1 MARRPPLPTPSALR
15 RRREHRTQ
23 RLLANR
29 QVADALVSAA
39 GLVGRPVR
47 DRTGAEVGRLLDV
60 VVRWRGEPYP
70 PVTGLVV
77 RVACRRVF
85 VPIDHVEE
93 ISTERVTLRSVRLD
107 LRDFERR
114 PGEVVFNGDVVD
126 HQLVDVDGVRVIR
139 AADLYLARSVRSTSS
154 SGVDV
159 GFQTLLRRLG
169 PPRWRRRPTPDRV
182 IDWAAIQPF
191 GTGGN
196 NGPGGT
202 GGPGAGGPPGP
213 MRLSTP
219 NQALR
224 RLRPGELADLLE
236 ELGRDERQE
245 LLAQLEP
252 ETAADALEEMEAGEI
267 SALLRESSTEHAA
280 SLLAEMEPDEAV
292 DALRDLETD
301 EAAELLDAM
310 PLETADRLRA
320 LLLYREGSAGGVM
333 TTNLVLVRPHQTVGQ
348 VRRILRSQAE
358 HQADVDAVIIVD
370 DTGRLVHDIGLFEL
384 LVASKDDAVIDVAGP
399 PEPVTVHPDAPLD
412 EVVERFIDS
421 RGSSVLVIDDDER
434 PVGRILADDLVDAL
448 VPDRGKVRFLRL
460 RG

>member
-29 QVADALVSAA
+29 AVADALVSAA

-70 PVTGLVV
+70 PITGLVV
-77 RVACRRVF
+77 RVARRRVF

-114 PGEVVFNGDVVD
+114 PGEVVLNGDVVD

-139 AADLYLARSVRSTSS
+139 AADLYLARVGDEYRLV
-154 SGVDV
+154 GVDV

-191 GTGGN
+191 GTGGPE
-196 NGPGGT
+196 GSPI
-202 GGPGAGGPPGP
+202 GPPGQ
-213 MRLSTP
+213 MRLHTP

-245 LLAQLEP
+245 LLAQLEK
-252 ETAADALEEMEAGEI
+252 ETAADALEEMEADEI
-267 SALLRESSTEHAA
+267 SALLRESTTEQAA

-292 DALRDLETD
+292 DALRDLEGD
-301 EAAELLDAM
+301 EAAELLAAM
-310 PLETADRLRA
+310 PDEKADRLRA

-333 TTNLVLVRPHQTVGQ
+333 TTNLVLVRPDQTVGQ

-370 DTGRLVHDIGLFEL
+370 DTGRLIHDIGLFEL
-384 LVASKDDAVIDVAGP
+384 LVASKDDSVIDVAGP
-399 PEPVTVHPDAPLD
+399 PEPVTVSPDAPLD
-412 EVVERFIDS
+412 EVVKRFIDS

-460 RG
+460 LG

>member
-29 QVADALVSAA
+29 TVADALVSAA

-47 DRTGAEVGRLLDV
+47 DRTGAEVGRVLDV

-77 RVACRRVF
+77 RVARRRVF

-93 ISTERVTLRSVRLD
+93 ISTERVTLHSVRLD

-114 PGEVVFNGDVVD
+114 PGEVVLNGDVVD

-139 AADLYLARSVRSTSS
+139 AADLYLARVADARVGEEYRLV
-154 SGVDV
+154 GVDV

-191 GTGGN
+191 GTGGS
-196 NGPGGT
+196 GGSGT
-202 GGPGAGGPPGP
+202 GPPGP
-213 MRLSTP
+213 MRLHTP

-245 LLAQLEP
+245 LLAQLET
-252 ETAADALEEMEAGEI
+252 ETAADALEEMEAEEI
-267 SALLRESSTEHAA
+267 AALLRELSTEKSAA
-280 SLLAEMEPDEAV
+280 LLAEMEPDEAI
-292 DALRDLETD
+292 DALRDLEAD
-301 EAAELLDAM
+301 EAAELLAAM
-310 PLETADRLRA
+310 PDEKAARLRA

-333 TTNLVLVRPHQTVGQ
+333 TTNLVLVHPEQTVGE

-358 HQADVDAVIIVD
+358 HQEDVDAVIIVD
-370 DTGRLVHDIGLFEL
+370 ETGRLVHDVGLFEL

-399 PEPVTVHPDAPLD
+399 PEPVTVSPDAPLD
-412 EVVERFIDS
+412 EVVKSFIHS
-421 RGSSVLVIDDDER
+421 RGSSVLVIDDDHR

-448 VPDRGKVRFLRL
+448 VPDRGKIRFLRL
-460 RG
+460 LG

>member
-1 MARRPPLPTPSALR
+1 MARRPPLPTPAALR

-29 QVADALVSAA
+29 AVADALVSTA

-47 DRTGAEVGRLLDV
+47 DRTGAEVGRLIDV

-77 RVACRRVF
+77 RVGRRRAF
-85 VPIDHVEE
+85 VPIDHVQE
-93 ISTERVTLRSVRLD
+93 ISTERVTLSSVRLD

-114 PGEVVFNGDVVD
+114 PGEVVLNGDVVD
-126 HQLVDVDGVRVIR
+126 HQLVDVDGVRVVR
-139 AADLYLARSVRSTSS
+139 AADLYLARVNDTYELV
-154 SGVDV
+154 GVDV

-191 GTGGN
+191 GTGG
-196 NGPGGT
+196 PD
-202 GGPGAGGPPGP
+202 GAGIGPPAP
-213 MRLSTP
+213 MRLHTP

-267 SALLRESSTEHAA
+267 SALLRESRTEHAA

-292 DALRDLETD
+292 DALRDLERD
-301 EAAELLDAM
+301 EVEELLEAM
-310 PLETADRLRA
+310 PPDKAGRLQA
-320 LLLYREGSAGGVM
+320 LLLYREGSAGGLM
-333 TTNLVLVRPHQTVGQ
+333 TTNLVLVRPDQTVGQ

-370 DTGRLVHDIGLFEL
+370 DTGRLVHDLGLFEL
-384 LVASKDDAVIDVAGP
+384 LVAAKDDAVVDVAGP
-399 PEPVTVHPDAPLD
+399 PEPVTVSPDAPLD
-412 EVVERFIDS
+412 EVVKQFIES
-421 RGSSVLVIDDDER
+421 RGSSVLVIDDDDR

-460 RG
+460 LG

>member
-1 MARRPPLPTPSALR
+1 MSRRPPLPTPSALR
-15 RRREHRTQ
+15 RHREHRTQ

-29 QVADALVSAA
+29 TVADALVSAA

-47 DRTGAEVGRLLDV
+47 DRAGAEVGRVLDV

-77 RVACRRVF
+77 RVARRRVF

-93 ISTERVTLRSVRLD
+93 ISTERVTLHSVRLD

-114 PGEVVFNGDVVD
+114 PGEVVLNGDVVD

-139 AADLYLARSVRSTSS
+139 AADLYLARVGDEYRLV
-154 SGVDV
+154 GVDV

-191 GTGGN
+191 GAG
-196 NGPGGT
+196 GPGG
-202 GGPGAGGPPGP
+202 GGVGPPGP
-213 MRLSTP
+213 MRLATP

-245 LLAQLEP
+245 LLAQLET
-252 ETAADALEEMEAGEI
+252 ETAADALEEMEAQEI
-267 SALLRESSTEHAA
+267 SALLRESTTEQAA

-292 DALRDLETD
+292 DALRGLEGE
-301 EAAELLDAM
+301 EATELLDAM
-310 PLETADRLRA
+310 PDEKAARLQA

-333 TTNLVLVRPHQTVGQ
+333 TTNLVLVHPHESVGH
-348 VRRILRSQAE
+348 VRRLLRSQAE

-370 DTGRLVHDIGLFEL
+370 ETGRLVHDIGLFEL
-384 LVASKDDAVIDVAGP
+384 LVASKDDCVIDVAGP
-399 PEPVTVHPDAPLD
+399 PEPVTVSPDAPLD
-412 EVVERFIDS
+412 EVVSRFIDS

-460 RG
+460 LG

>member
-29 QVADALVSAA
+29 AVADALVSAA

-47 DRTGAEVGRLLDV
+47 DQNMAEVGRLVDV

-77 RVACRRVF
+77 RVGRRRVY
-85 VPIDHVEE
+85 VPIDHVAEL
-93 ISTERVTLRSVRLD
+93 STEHVKLGSVRLD

-114 PGEVVFNGDVVD
+114 PGEVVLNGVVVD

-139 AADLYLARSVRSTSS
+139 AADLYLARVGDEYRLV
-154 SGVDV
+154 GVDV

-191 GTGGN
+191 GTGGS
-196 NGPGGT
+196 
-202 GGPGAGGPPGP
+202 GAGTGPPGP

-245 LLAQLEP
+245 LLAQLET
-252 ETAADALEEMEAGEI
+252 ETAADALEEMEADQI
-267 SALLRESSTEHAA
+267 SALLRELSTDKA
-280 SLLAEMEPDEAV
+280 SLLVSEMEPDEAV
-292 DALRDLETD
+292 DALRDLEPD
-301 EAAELLDAM
+301 EATELLDAM
-310 PLETADRLRA
+310 PKEKADRLRA

-333 TTNLVLVRPHQTVGQ
+333 TTNLVLVRPDQTVGQ

-399 PEPVTVHPDAPLD
+399 PEPVTVSPDAPLD
-412 EVVERFIDS
+412 EVVNRFIES
-421 RGSSVLVIDDDER
+421 RGSSVLVIDDDDR
-434 PVGRILADDLVDAL
+434 PVGRLLADDLVDSL
-448 VPDRGKVRFLRL
+448 VPDRGKIRLLRL
-460 RG
+460 LG

>member
-29 QVADALVSAA
+29 AVADALVSAA

-70 PVTGLVV
+70 PITGLVV
-77 RVACRRVF
+77 RVARRRVF

-114 PGEVVFNGDVVD
+114 PGEVVLNGDVVD

-139 AADLYLARSVRSTSS
+139 AADLYLARVGDEYRLV
-154 SGVDV
+154 GVDV

-191 GTGGN
+191 GTGGPE
-196 NGPGGT
+196 GSPI
-202 GGPGAGGPPGP
+202 GPPGQ
-213 MRLSTP
+213 MRLHTP

-245 LLAQLEP
+245 LLAQLET
-252 ETAADALEEMEAGEI
+252 ETAADALEEMEADEI
-267 SALLRESSTEHAA
+267 SALLRESTTEQAA

-292 DALRDLETD
+292 DALRDLEGD
-301 EAAELLDAM
+301 EAAELLAAM
-310 PLETADRLRA
+310 PDEKADRLRA

-333 TTNLVLVRPHQTVGQ
+333 TTNLVLVRPDQTVGQ

-370 DTGRLVHDIGLFEL
+370 DTGRLIHDIGLFEL
-384 LVASKDDAVIDVAGP
+384 LVASKDDSVIDVAGP
-399 PEPVTVHPDAPLD
+399 PEPVTVSPDAPLD
-412 EVVERFIDS
+412 EVVKRFIDS

-460 RG
+460 LG

>member
-15 RRREHRTQ
+15 RRREHRSQ

-29 QVADALVSAA
+29 TVADALVSAA

-47 DRTGAEVGRLLDV
+47 DRNGAEVGRLLDL

-77 RVACRRVF
+77 RVGRRRAY

-93 ISTERVTLRSVRLD
+93 ISTERVTLRSTRLD

-114 PGEVVFNGDVVD
+114 PGEVVLNGDVVD

-139 AADLYLARSVRSTSS
+139 AADLYLARVGEEYRLV
-154 SGVDV
+154 GVDV

-182 IDWAAIQPF
+182 IDWGAIQPF
-191 GTGGN
+191 GTGG
-196 NGPGGT
+196 
-202 GGPGAGGPPGP
+202 AGVDPPGL
-213 MRLSTP
+213 MRLHTP

-245 LLAQLEP
+245 LLAQLEK
-252 ETAADALEEMEAGEI
+252 ETAADALEEMQPGHLG
-267 SALLRESSTEHAA
+267 ALLRESTTEHAA

-292 DALRDLETD
+292 DALRDLEAD
-301 EAAELLDAM
+301 EAAELLTAM
-310 PLETADRLRA
+310 PPTKADRLRA

-333 TTNLVLVRPHQTVGQ
+333 TTNLVLVRPEQTVGQ
-348 VRRILRSQAE
+348 VRRILRTQAE

-384 LVASKDDAVIDVAGP
+384 LVAAKDDAVIDVAGP
-399 PEPVTVHPDAPLD
+399 PEPVTVSPDASLD

-460 RG
+460 LG

>member
-1 MARRPPLPTPSALR
+1 MARRPPITPTALR

-29 QVADALVSAA
+29 AVADALVSAA

-47 DRTGAEVGRLLDV
+47 DRGGAEVGRLIDLV
-60 VVRWRGEPYP
+60 VAWRGEPYP

-77 RVACRRVF
+77 RVGRRAAY
-85 VPIDHVEE
+85 VPIDHVHD
-93 ISTERVTLRSVRLD
+93 INTDGVTLGSTRLD

-114 PGEVVFNGDVVD
+114 AGEVVVNGDVVD
-126 HQLVDVDGVRVIR
+126 HQLVDVDGVRVVR
-139 AADLYLARSVRSTSS
+139 AADLYLARVGDEYRLV
-154 SGVDV
+154 GVDV

-169 PPRWRRRPTPDRV
+169 PPRWRKRPTPDRV

-191 GTGGN
+191 GTGGADERGAPGRT
-196 NGPGGT
+196 GPV
-202 GGPGAGGPPGP
+202 
-213 MRLSTP
+213 RLQAP

-245 LLAQLEP
+245 LLAQLET
-252 ETAADALEEMEAGEI
+252 ETAADALEEMEADHLG
-267 SALLRESSTEHAA
+267 ALLRESTTEQAA

-292 DALRDLETD
+292 DALRDLDED
-301 EAAELLDAM
+301 EAGGLLAAM
-310 PLETADRLRA
+310 PVATADRLRA
-320 LLLYREGSAGGVM
+320 LLLYREGSAGGLM
-333 TTNLVLVRPHQTVGQ
+333 TTNLVLVRPEQTIGE
-348 VRRILRSQAE
+348 VRRILRAQAE

-370 DTGRLVHDIGLFEL
+370 DLGRVVHDLGLFEL
-384 LVASKDDAVIDVAGP
+384 LVAAKDDAVIDVAGP
-399 PEPVTVHPDAPLD
+399 PEPVTVSPEASLD
-412 EVVERFIDS
+412 EVVERFIAS
-421 RGSSVLVIDDDER
+421 RGSSVLVVDDDER

-460 RG
+460 LG

>member
-1 MARRPPLPTPSALR
+1 M
-15 RRREHRTQ
+15 
-23 RLLANR
+23 
-29 QVADALVSAA
+29 SAA

-47 DRTGAEVGRLLDV
+47 DRSGAEVGRLLDL

-77 RVACRRVF
+77 RVGRRRAF

-93 ISTERVTLRSVRLD
+93 FSTEHVTLRSTRLD

-114 PGEVVFNGDVVD
+114 PGEVVLNGDVVD

-139 AADLYLARSVRSTSS
+139 AADLYLAQVGEEYRLV
-154 SGVDV
+154 GVDV

-191 GTGGN
+191 GTG
-196 NGPGGT
+196 PGT
-202 GGPGAGGPPGP
+202 GGAGTGPPGQ
-213 MRLSTP
+213 MRLHTP

-245 LLAQLEP
+245 LLAQLEK
-252 ETAADALEEMEAGEI
+252 ETAADALEEMEARPPRRAAARVHAP
-267 SALLRESSTEHAA
+267 STPRRCSRRWSRTRPSTRCATSSPTKPTE
-280 SLLAEMEPDEAV
+280 LLA
-292 DALRDLETD
+292 
-301 EAAELLDAM
+301 AM
-310 PLETADRLRA
+310 PVAQADRLRA

-333 TTNLVLVRPHQTVGQ
+333 TTNLVLVHPEQTVGQ

-370 DTGRLVHDIGLFEL
+370 ETGRLVHDIGLFEL
-384 LVASKDDAVIDVAGP
+384 LVASKDDCVIDVAGP
-399 PEPVTVHPDAPLD
+399 PEPVTVSPDASLD

-460 RG
+460 LG

>member
-29 QVADALVSAA
+29 AVADALVSTA
-39 GLVGRPVR
+39 GLTGRPVR
-47 DRTGAEVGRLLDV
+47 DRSGAEVGRLLDV

-77 RVACRRVF
+77 RVARRRVF

-93 ISTERVTLRSVRLD
+93 ISTERVTLASVRLD

-114 PGEVVFNGDVVD
+114 PAEVVLNGDVVD

-139 AADLYLARSVRSTSS
+139 AADLYLAKVGGEYRLV
-154 SGVDV
+154 GVDV

-191 GTGGN
+191 GTGGGN
-196 NGPGGT
+196 EPGT
-202 GGPGAGGPPGP
+202 SPGPPGP
-213 MRLSTP
+213 MRLHTP

-245 LLAQLEP
+245 LLAQLET
-252 ETAADALEEMEAGEI
+252 ETAADALEEMEADQI
-267 SALLRESSTEHAA
+267 AALLRESSTEKSA
-280 SLLAEMEPDEAV
+280 SLLALMEPDEAV
-292 DALRDLETD
+292 DALRDLEPD
-301 EAAELLDAM
+301 EATELLDAM
-310 PLETADRLRA
+310 PKETADRLNA

-333 TTNLVLVRPHQTVGQ
+333 TTNLVLVRPDQTVGQ

-358 HQADVDAVIIVD
+358 HQGDVDAVIIVD
-370 DTGRLVHDIGLFEL
+370 ETGRLVHDIGLFEL
-384 LVASKDDAVIDVAGP
+384 LVASKEDHVIDVAGP
-399 PEPVTVHPDAPLD
+399 PEPVTVSPDASLD
-412 EVVERFIDS
+412 EVVKRFIDS
-421 RGSSVLVIDDDER
+421 RGSSVLVIDDDDR

-460 RG
+460 LG

>member
-1 MARRPPLPTPSALR
+1 MARRSTLPTPSALR

-29 QVADALVSAA
+29 AVADALVSAA

-47 DRTGAEVGRLLDV
+47 DRHGVEVGRVLDV

-77 RVACRRVF
+77 RVGRRKVY
-85 VPIDHVEE
+85 VPTDQVEE
-93 ISTERVTLRSVRLD
+93 ISTERVTLRSARLD

-114 PGEVVFNGDVVD
+114 PGEVVLNGDVVD

-139 AADLYLARSVRSTSS
+139 AADLYLARVGEEYRLV
-154 SGVDV
+154 GVDV

-191 GTGGN
+191 S
-196 NGPGGT
+196 
-202 GGPGAGGPPGP
+202 AGGHPNPTGAPGP
-213 MRLSTP
+213 MRLHAP
-219 NQALR
+219 NAALR

-236 ELGRDERQE
+236 ELGREERQE
-245 LLAQLEP
+245 LLSHLET
-252 ETAADALEEMEAGEI
+252 EIAADALEEMEAEEI
-267 SALLRESSTEHAA
+267 SALLRELSTERAA
-280 SLLAEMEPDEAV
+280 LLLAEMEPDEAV
-292 DALRDLETD
+292 DALRDLEAD
-301 EAAELLDAM
+301 EVAELLAAM
-310 PLETADRLRA
+310 PKEKADRLRA

-333 TTNLVLVRPHQTVGQ
+333 TTNLVLVHPEQTVGQ

-384 LVASKDDAVIDVAGP
+384 LVASKDDCVIDVAGP
-399 PEPVTVHPDAPLD
+399 PEPVTVSPDAPLD
-412 EVVERFIDS
+412 EVVKRFIDS
-421 RGSSVLVIDDDER
+421 RGSSVLVIDDDDR
-434 PVGRILADDLVDAL
+434 PVGRILADDLVDTL
-448 VPDRGKVRFLRL
+448 VPDRGKIRLLRL
-460 RG
+460 LG

>member
-29 QVADALVSAA
+29 TVADALVSAA

-47 DRTGAEVGRLLDV
+47 DRSGAEVGRFLDV

-77 RVACRRVF
+77 RVARRRVF

-114 PGEVVFNGDVVD
+114 PGEVVLNGDVVD

-139 AADLYLARSVRSTSS
+139 AADLYLARVGGEYRLV
-154 SGVDV
+154 GVDV

-169 PPRWRRRPTPDRV
+169 PSRWRRRPTPDRV

-191 GTGGN
+191 GTGG
-196 NGPGGT
+196 PGG
-202 GGPGAGGPPGP
+202 GGVGPPGP
-213 MRLSTP
+213 MRLHTP

-236 ELGRDERQE
+236 ELGREERQE
-245 LLAQLEP
+245 LLAHLET
-252 ETAADALEEMEAGEI
+252 ETAADALEEMEADQI
-267 SALLRESSTEHAA
+267 SALLRESTTEQSA
-280 SLLAEMEPDEAV
+280 SLLALMEPDEAV
-292 DALRDLETD
+292 DALRDLEPD
-301 EAAELLDAM
+301 EASELLAAM
-310 PLETADRLRA
+310 PGEKADRLRA

-333 TTNLVLVRPHQTVGQ
+333 TTNLVLVRPDQTVGQ

-370 DTGRLVHDIGLFEL
+370 ETGRLIHDIGLFEL
-384 LVASKDDAVIDVAGP
+384 LVASKDDSVIDVAGP
-399 PEPVTVHPDAPLD
+399 PEPVTVSPDAPLD
-412 EVVERFIDS
+412 EVVTRFIDS

-448 VPDRGKVRFLRL
+448 VPDRGKIRFLRL

>member
-29 QVADALVSAA
+29 AVADALVSAA

-70 PVTGLVV
+70 PITGLVV
-77 RVACRRVF
+77 RVARRRVF

-114 PGEVVFNGDVVD
+114 PGEVVLNGDVVD

-139 AADLYLARSVRSTSS
+139 AADLYLARVGDEYRLV
-154 SGVDV
+154 GVDV

-191 GTGGN
+191 GTGGPE
-196 NGPGGT
+196 GSPI
-202 GGPGAGGPPGP
+202 GPPGQ
-213 MRLSTP
+213 MRLHTP

-245 LLAQLEP
+245 LLAQLET
-252 ETAADALEEMEAGEI
+252 ETAADALEEMEADEI
-267 SALLRESSTEHAA
+267 SALLRESTTEQAA

-292 DALRDLETD
+292 DALRDLEGD
-301 EAAELLDAM
+301 EAAELLAAM
-310 PLETADRLRA
+310 PDEKADRLRA

-333 TTNLVLVRPHQTVGQ
+333 TTNLVLVRPDQTVGQ
-348 VRRILRSQAE
+348 VRLILRSQAE

-370 DTGRLVHDIGLFEL
+370 DTGRLIHDIGLFEL
-384 LVASKDDAVIDVAGP
+384 LVASKDDSVIDVAGP
-399 PEPVTVHPDAPLD
+399 PEPVTVSPDAPLD
-412 EVVERFIDS
+412 EVVKRFIDS

-460 RG
+460 LG

>member
-29 QVADALVSAA
+29 AVADALVSTA

-47 DRTGAEVGRLLDV
+47 DRTGAEVGRLVDV

-77 RVACRRVF
+77 RVGRRRAF
-85 VPIDHVEE
+85 VPVDHVQE
-93 ISTERVTLRSVRLD
+93 ISTERVTLSSVRLD

-114 PGEVVFNGDVVD
+114 PGEVVLNGDVVD

-139 AADLYLARSVRSTSS
+139 AADLYLARVGDRYSLV
-154 SGVDV
+154 GVDV

-191 GTGGN
+191 GTGG
-196 NGPGGT
+196 T
-202 GGPGAGGPPGP
+202 DGAGTGPPGP
-213 MRLSTP
+213 MRLLTP

-267 SALLRESSTEHAA
+267 LALLRESSTEHAA
-280 SLLAEMEPDEAV
+280 KLIAEMEPDEAV
-292 DALRDLETD
+292 DALRDLEHD
-301 EAAELLDAM
+301 EADELLGAM
-310 PLETADRLRA
+310 PREKAARLQA
-320 LLLYREGSAGGVM
+320 LLLYREGSAGGLM
-333 TTNLVLVRPHQTVGQ
+333 TTNLVLVRPEQKVGQ

-358 HQADVDAVIIVD
+358 HQADVDGVIIVD
-370 DTGRLVHDIGLFEL
+370 ETGRLVHDLGLFEL

-399 PEPVTVHPDAPLD
+399 PEPVTVSPDAPLD
-412 EVVERFIDS
+412 DVVRRFIDS
-421 RGSSVLVIDDDER
+421 RGSSVLVIDDDDR
-434 PVGRILADDLVDAL
+434 PVGRILADDLIDAL

>member
-29 QVADALVSAA
+29 AVAGALVSAA
-39 GLVGRPVR
+39 GLVGRTVR
-47 DRTGAEVGRLLDV
+47 DRNGVEVGRLVDV

-77 RVACRRVF
+77 RVGRRRAF
-85 VPIDHVEE
+85 VPIDHVQE
-93 ISTERVTLRSVRLD
+93 ISTQHVTLSSVRLD

-114 PGEVVFNGDVVD
+114 PGEVVLNGDVVD
-126 HQLVDVDGVRVIR
+126 HQLVDVDGVRVVR
-139 AADLYLARSVRSTSS
+139 AADLYLARVNDTYELV
-154 SGVDV
+154 GVDV

-169 PPRWRRRPTPDRV
+169 PTRWRRRPTPDRV

-191 GTGGN
+191 GTGG
-196 NGPGGT
+196 PGD
-202 GGPGAGGPPGP
+202 AGVGSPAP
-213 MRLSTP
+213 MRLHTP

-245 LLAQLEP
+245 LLAQLDS

-267 SALLRESSTEHAA
+267 SALLRESKTAHAA

-292 DALRDLETD
+292 DALRDLERD
-301 EAAELLDAM
+301 EVEELLEAM
-310 PLETADRLRA
+310 PPDKAGRLQA
-320 LLLYREGSAGGVM
+320 LLLYREGSAGGLM
-333 TTNLVLVRPHQTVGQ
+333 TTNLVLVRPDQTVGQ

-370 DTGRLVHDIGLFEL
+370 DTGRLVHDLGLFEL
-384 LVASKDDAVIDVAGP
+384 LVAAKDDSVVDVAGP
-399 PEPVTVHPDAPLD
+399 PEPITVSPDAPLD
-412 EVVERFIDS
+412 EVVKRFIES
-421 RGSSVLVIDDDER
+421 RGSSVLVIDDDDR

-460 RG
+460 LG

>member
-15 RRREHRTQ
+15 RRREHRSQ

-29 QVADALVSAA
+29 AVADALVSVA

-47 DRTGAEVGRLLDV
+47 DRSGAEVGRLLDL

-77 RVACRRVF
+77 RVGRRRAY

-93 ISTERVTLRSVRLD
+93 FSTERVTLSSTRLD

-114 PGEVVFNGDVVD
+114 PGEVVLNGDVVD

-139 AADLYLARSVRSTSS
+139 AADLYLARVGDEYRLV
-154 SGVDV
+154 GVDV

-182 IDWAAIQPF
+182 IDWGAIQPF
-191 GTGGN
+191 GTGGA
-196 NGPGGT
+196 
-202 GGPGAGGPPGP
+202 AGGPPGL
-213 MRLSTP
+213 MRLHTP

-245 LLAQLEP
+245 LLAQLEK
-252 ETAADALEEMEAGEI
+252 ETAADALEEMEPDHLG
-267 SALLRESSTEHAA
+267 ALLRESTTEHAA

-292 DALRDLETD
+292 DALRDLEAD
-301 EAAELLDAM
+301 EAAELLAAM
-310 PLETADRLRA
+310 PTAQADRLRA

-333 TTNLVLVRPHQTVGQ
+333 TTNLVLVRPDQTVGQ

-370 DTGRLVHDIGLFEL
+370 ETGRLVHDIGLFEL
-384 LVASKDDAVIDVAGP
+384 LVAAKDDCVIDVAGP
-399 PEPVTVHPDAPLD
+399 PEPVTVSPDASLD

-460 RG
+460 LG